1 MPIASVV
8 MANSKKKKKDRI
20 DRNQVEKTVYM
31 TKIEIPLNKKKIS
44 LILLGSIGFVT
55 LGLLFTLTPDT
66 FISTRSPNESITRII
81 GIITLTF
88 FGIATVYGISKLFDK
103 SAGLIINDNGIIDN
117 TNFASVGLIK
127 WEDIKKIK
135 SDKLASSDFM
145 LIYVKNPKAYLE
157 KATFIKRKLMQG
169 NMKMYGTPLSL
180 TSLSIK
186 CDYKYLA
193 TLIDEKFSE
202 YKQVT
207 QKREKQ
213 SEFKKPNKNN

>member
-1 MPIASVV
+1 
-8 MANSKKKKKDRI
+8 
-20 DRNQVEKTVYM
+20 M

-55 LGLLFTLTPDT
+55 LGLLFTLTPET
-66 FISTRSPNESITRII
+66 FTSTRHPSELLTRII
-81 GIITLTF
+81 GIISWSF
-88 FGIATVYGISKLFDK
+88 FGIGTVFGISKLFDK
-103 SAGLIINDNGIIDN
+103 SAGLTINDNGIIDN

-135 SDKLASSDFM
+135 SDKLASTDFI

-157 KATFIKRKLMQG
+157 KTTFIKRKLMLG

-180 TSLSIK
+180 SSMTLK

-193 TLIDEKFSE
+193 TLIDEKFNE
-202 YKQVT
+202 YKLEI
-207 QKREKQ
+207 QKREH
-213 SEFKKPNKNN
+213 SDF